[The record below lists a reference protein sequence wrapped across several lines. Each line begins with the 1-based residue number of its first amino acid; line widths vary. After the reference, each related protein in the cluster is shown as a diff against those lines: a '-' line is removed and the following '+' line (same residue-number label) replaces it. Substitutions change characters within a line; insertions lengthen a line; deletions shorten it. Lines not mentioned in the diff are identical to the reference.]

1 MRTRGV
7 AGCGM
12 FGSKHML
19 LVYLLAT
26 PSEID
31 NMCVYLYVFFADF
44 HAVHATSRFVFL
56 YTACRV
62 FLDKQK
68 RSLFITICFRNDQS
82 AARVHSLFRLPRS
95 LELQSVPLYSTLTRS
110 QSHVDGFFVFVELVH
125 FLEQLGHL
133 RVTVANFRE
142 YALRRARVCP
152 RHYFSCFAPHI
163 YIVF

>member
-1 MRTRGV
+1 MWDVRVEAHVIGLFISYSFRNRQYVCVSLCLFCRFPRG
-7 AGCGM
+7 ACYKPIC
-12 FGSKHML
+12 F
-19 LVYLLAT
+19 
-26 PSEID
+26 P
-31 NMCVYLYVFFADF
+31 LY
-44 HAVHATSRFVFL
+44 
-56 YTACRV
+56 RV
-62 FLDKQK
+62 QGIFWINKK

-95 LELQSVPLYSTLTRS
+95 LELQSVPLYSILARS